1 MKVSITARHGEIPE
15 QLRIRADALV
25 TRLAKLANR
34 PTSAHVTFDV
44 DHQRATAEVVLH
56 AARGAVHVASA
67 DAGDHRSA
75 LDRVAAKI
83 RRQLDKQEARPVR
96 SAARKAVR
104 R

>member
-1 MKVSITARHGEIPE
+1 MRVSITARHGEIPE
-15 QLRIRADALV
+15 QLRERAEAV
-25 TRLAKLANR
+25 VARLAKLAAR

-44 DHQRATAEVVLH
+44 DHQRSTAEMVIN

-67 DAGDHRSA
+67 DAVDHRTA

-83 RRQLDKQEARPVR
+83 RRQLDKHEARPA
-96 SAARKAVR
+96 AARKAGR